1 VQSEAGA
8 AALERLRAERE
19 AAAAKLREAQSA
31 HAAATAREQ
40 SAAAQVD
47 PEAEARQ
54 LLKADLARLK
64 ERYTEDHPD
73 VRKLRSQL
81 SELEARA
88 PTAPVATPPG
98 LPAGLQALQE
108 QVSALDA
115 RISDAEAEL
124 GQTPHPVQR
133 DDALGVELEAAKK
146 RYLELLNQ
154 RMSAHLENPGDQF
167 RKTTLTFRVLT
178 PAVPPERPFWPDR
191 RAFLLGGLALGLL
204 SGLVLTIR
212 AERWREEPAS
222 RPPRPRS
229 RPDAARPVAAS
240 RRPNPAPP
248 GSPSF
253 DVNFGEAG
261 AGAQHAAPA
270 STVAPSD
277 EPAAADFLDTAMIPA
292 GPAVVPPSSSSGPA
306 LLEPGSIF
314 WRTPRPR
321 RASTE
326 GDEASDPSEAEPAP
340 SEWSDEEGS
349 SALLEPGS
357 VFVFLP
363 ARLSS
368 DTQPVPIQATS
379 IEPSPPL
386 EPPLLP
392 EEPAPAEV
400 PPPSVVAAPALDFPP
415 VAREPSVES
424 PTVVLDPAA
433 AAPETPAPASEPAPT
448 IALPVPLPQQPQEAA
463 AAGPALIVAGGP
475 TDGSVLTLRPSASER
490 LIGAAAYC
498 HLRLNLPNVDPV
510 HARVVCDAYGLSLAD
525 AGSTAG
531 TYVNGRRIAGR
542 YPLKDGDE
550 VSLGPPGVVQ
560 SAGLRVRLPPVEK
573 VTSSRELEPERP
585 AREAPI
591 VPARTLA
598 EALIPPPR
606 APLPLPRTRV
616 PAPATAR
623 SLEPSRPAP
632 RGRPASRRGLAVGVA
647 LATVLA
653 GGLAAWSG
661 LLRSAPALAEV
672 APRRARPGQTLT
684 LNGSGFEL
692 ATDRNSVRL
701 GSSLVRVVSATADRL
716 EVELPRELGVRL
728 PAVLPLVVEVAGR
741 RSNPLTLDLAAAPR
755 IARLRPGVARPGEAV
770 TAVLEPGTVQAESVH
785 VAGVAAQLTS
795 NQPGEASFTV
805 PAVAEASRVPVDVWV
820 AGEPAE
826 RAYLAVG
833 RLPLVTEV
841 VPPRG
846 PVGERVVLRGFGFDP
861 DPVGNRVRFGQDQA
875 LVLSAA
881 PEELVVSAPPAE
893 PMPVGHA
900 ELPIT
905 VEALGATSS
914 SPAQYTLLGPPS
926 GTFLPRFFAAPVPEL
941 PGPNHAFVSNELS
954 PVMLLTGPG
963 AEASTAQ
970 RAARVAGV
978 LNELVEA
985 AAKPM
990 ALAFEVEPVP
1000 SVALAGGSFVVA
1012 TATPA
1017 DAIGYE
1023 GLWARLGRRGSATP
1037 RSVATFWTALLQD
1050 QLSLFVQHQR
1060 PTGVL
1065 ELSVRGQVLA
1075 DLHAQAVASTG
1086 GRKGVPT
1093 DLVNRLRT
1101 PLAPALREMALLL
1114 PQAGEANPGA
1124 SVVGRW
1130 QGSME
1135 EGDRGALPIQVRL
1148 FFEGRRL
1155 AGALTRRASG
1165 VSGEVRLRE
1174 VVYERGSLAF
1184 SLPAGSG
1191 SLRFSGTVREESMAG
1206 LIVGDAG
1213 ERKTVGF
1220 FTLRFAD

>member
-1 VQSEAGA
+1 VP
-8 AALERLRAERE
+8 ALPQP
-19 AAAAKLREAQSA
+19 AQ
-31 HAAATAREQ
+31 
-40 SAAAQVD
+40 
-47 PEAEARQ
+47 
-54 LLKADLARLK
+54 
-64 ERYTEDHPD
+64 
-73 VRKLRSQL
+73 
-81 SELEARA
+81 
-88 PTAPVATPPG
+88 
-98 LPAGLQALQE
+98 
-108 QVSALDA
+108 
-115 RISDAEAEL
+115 
-124 GQTPHPVQR
+124 
-133 DDALGVELEAAKK
+133 
-146 RYLELLNQ
+146 
-154 RMSAHLENPGDQF
+154 
-167 RKTTLTFRVLT
+167 
-178 PAVPPERPFWPDR
+178 
-191 RAFLLGGLALGLL
+191 
-204 SGLVLTIR
+204 
-212 AERWREEPAS
+212 EPA
-222 RPPRPRS
+222 
-229 RPDAARPVAAS
+229 
-240 RRPNPAPP
+240 
-248 GSPSF
+248 
-253 DVNFGEAG
+253 
-261 AGAQHAAPA
+261 
-270 STVAPSD
+270 
-277 EPAAADFLDTAMIPA
+277 L
-292 GPAVVPPSSSSGPA
+292 
-306 LLEPGSIF
+306 
-314 WRTPRPR
+314 
-321 RASTE
+321 
-326 GDEASDPSEAEPAP
+326 
-340 SEWSDEEGS
+340 
-349 SALLEPGS
+349 
-357 VFVFLP
+357 
-363 ARLSS
+363 
-368 DTQPVPIQATS
+368 
-379 IEPSPPL
+379 
-386 EPPLLP
+386 
-392 EEPAPAEV
+392 
-400 PPPSVVAAPALDFPP
+400 
-415 VAREPSVES
+415 
-424 PTVVLDPAA
+424 
-433 AAPETPAPASEPAPT
+433 
-448 IALPVPLPQQPQEAA
+448 
-463 AAGPALIVAGGP
+463 AGPALIVSGGP
-475 TDGSVLTLRPSASER
+475 TDGSILTLRPSASER

-498 HLRLNLPNVDPV
+498 HLRLNLPNVEPV

-531 TYVNGRRIAGR
+531 TFVNGRRIAGR

-550 VSLGPPGVVQ
+550 VSLGPPGSAQ

-573 VTSSRELEPERP
+573 VAGAREPEP
-585 AREAPI
+585 ARADREAPI
-591 VPARTLA
+591 VTARTLA

-606 APLPLPRTRV
+606 APLPPPRARV
-616 PAPATAR
+616 PAPPAR
-623 SLEPSRPAP
+623 PAEPPPAP
-632 RGRPASRRGLAVGVA
+632 RGRRSSRRGLAVGAA
-647 LATVLA
+647 LATALA
-653 GGLAAWSG
+653 GGLGAWSG
-661 LLRSAPALAEV
+661 LLRSAPALAAV
-672 APRRARPGQTLT
+672 APRRARPGQILT
-684 LNGSGFEL
+684 LSGSGFE
-692 ATDRNSVRL
+692 AAADRNSVHL
-701 GSSLVRVVSATADRL
+701 GSGHARVVSASESRL
-716 EVELPRELGVRL
+716 EVELPRELGVTL

-741 RSNPLTLDLAAAPR
+741 RSNPLTLDVAAAPR
-755 IARLRPGVARPGEAV
+755 VARLQPGVARPGEVV
-770 TAVLEPGTVQAESVH
+770 TAMLEPGTAQAESVH

-795 NQPGEASFTV
+795 NQPGAASFTV
-805 PAVAEASRVPVDVWV
+805 PAVAEAGRVPVDVWV

-841 VPPRG
+841 APPRG

-881 PEELVVSAPPAE
+881 PEELIVSAPPAE

-941 PGPNHAFVSNELS
+941 PGPNHAFVSNELG

-963 AEASTAQ
+963 AEPSTAQ

-1075 DLHAQAVASTG
+1075 DLYAQAVASTG

-1093 DLVNRLRT
+1093 ELVSRLRT

-1130 QGSME
+1130 QGTME

-1174 VVYERGSLAF
+1174 VVYQKGTLTF

-1191 SLRFSGTVREESMAG
+1191 SLRFSGTVREEAMAG
-1206 LIVGDAG
+1206 LIVGG
-1213 ERKTVGF
+1213 ESGRETVGF